1 MELPKRK
8 QIRLREFDYSSVG
21 AYFVTICTNSRQ
33 CLFGTICEQKMCYN
47 LWGEIADHQIV
58 VTNELRRKSNIQ
70 IVKYVVMPN
79 HVHLLIEILPDVSF
93 FVGTRRAVSENEQ
106 FEQFSKP
113 TKQSVSTVI
122 RAYKAAVTKEIH
134 QMMDRAECRN
144 GHGTPCPYGKSNGI
158 PIWQARFYEHI
169 VRNAEDYKQIW
180 RYIDENPLVWEKD
193 CFYENRDNCL

>member
-33 CLFGTICEQKMCYN
+33 CLFGSICEQKMYYN

-58 VTNELRRKSNIQ
+58 VTNELRRKSNIR
-70 IVKYVVMPN
+70 IAKYVVMPN
-79 HVHLLIEILPDVSF
+79 HVHLLVEILPDVTIS
-93 FVGTRRAVSENEQ
+93 VGTRRAVSENEK

-113 TKQSVSTVI
+113 TEQSLSTVI
-122 RAYKAAVTKEIH
+122 RAYKAAVTREIH
-134 QMMDRAECRN
+134 QVMDRAEYRN
-144 GHGTPCPYGKSNGI
+144 GHGAPCPYEKSNGI

-169 VRNAEDYKQIW
+169 VRNAEDYEQIW

-193 CFYENRDNCL
+193 CFYEN